1 MLAFQKRLQALH
13 ITRPTLL
20 LDKKRAV
27 QNIRKMKDKADLAG
41 VRLRPHFKTHQ
52 SAEVGT
58 WFRRAGVDSITVS
71 SLDMA
76 QYFAG
81 HGWED
86 INVAFTANM
95 LEAAAINSLAPKVR
109 LHLLVDSNE
118 LAVRLDAVVKEK
130 VNAWIDVD
138 VGYHRTGIPWD
149 DFGGILSTARAI
161 LDSRKL
167 GFCGLLTHSG
177 DTYHARSVEEIEKI
191 HAASLSRLGAA
202 KEALRREGVY
212 PCAISIGDTPSCS
225 IAGSFAGADEI
236 RPGNFV
242 FYDLTMSGLGACR
255 DEEIA
260 VALACPVT
268 AKYKS
273 LNQVVIYG
281 GAVHLS
287 KEFMVDERGRGI
299 YGYPARPAG
308 SSWGPAERKAP
319 VVSLSQEHGL
329 IQTNDSLFEQIKIG
343 DLLVI
348 LPVHS
353 CLTADLYRSYLTLD
367 GERIERRQ
375 SNDSP

>member
-1 MLAFQKRLQALH
+1 M
-13 ITRPTLL
+13 
-20 LDKKRAV
+20 
-27 QNIRKMKDKADLAG
+27 
-41 VRLRPHFKTHQ
+41 
-52 SAEVGT
+52 AE
-58 WFRRAGVDSITVS
+58 
-71 SLDMA
+71 
-76 QYFAG
+76 YFAD

-86 INVAFTANM
+86 INVAFTANI
-95 LEAAAINSLAPKVR
+95 LEADAINFLARKVR
-109 LHLLVDSNE
+109 LHLLVDSDD
-118 LAVRLDAVVKEK
+118 LAVRLDTVLVEK
-130 VNAWIDVD
+130 VNIWIDID
-138 VGYHRTGIPWD
+138 AGYHRTGISWG

-167 GFCGLLTHSG
+167 DFCGLLTHSG
-177 DTYHARSVEEIEKI
+177 DTYHAGSVEEIEKI
-191 HAASLSRLGAA
+191 HTASLSRLGAA
-202 KEALRREGVY
+202 KEALHREGVH

-255 DEEIA
+255 DEDIA

-268 AKYKS
+268 AKVKS

-287 KEFMVDERGRGI
+287 KEFIKDDRGRAI
-299 YGYPARPAG
+299 YGYPARSAG
-308 SSWGPAERKAP
+308 SSWGAAERKAP
-319 VVSLSQEHGL
+319 VLSLSQEHGL
-329 IQTNDSLFEQIKIG
+329 IQTDDSLFEEIQVG